1 MRTCIITL
9 AFLLFFSLNANIP
22 EKYNVKYETLKSE
35 LLANNIPELWII
47 KNINH
52 TNFTMYYNMPK
63 FFTNMAEN
71 KVKSSEKDLTWY
83 MNHFGVEKKII
94 SGENFIRKHQ
104 IPLNFAEKQYNI
116 PKEIITAIL
125 GIESNF
131 GDTIFKG
138 TFFTFPALISQYLL
152 LEGREKYSVA
162 QLVALYQF
170 EKITNLQTYNFIGS
184 FAGAC
189 GWGQFIPSS
198 LLNYFVSKNNDL
210 TNVDL
215 YDIENN
221 IFSVAHYLLKNAPP
235 EFNTMNESDLYK
247 IIYKYNRSDAYV
259 KAVLYIYNG
268 ILEKKL

>member
-1 MRTCIITL
+1 MRVYTITF
-9 AFLLFFSLNANIP
+9 AFLFFFKINANIP
-22 EKYNVKYETLKSE
+22 ENYSVKYETLKSE
-35 LLANNIPELWII
+35 LLSYNIPELWII

-52 TNFTMYYNMPK
+52 SSFKLYYNLPQ
-63 FFTNMAEN
+63 FFSNMAEN
-71 KVKSSEKDLTWY
+71 KVKTSKKDLTWY

-104 IPLNFAEKQYNI
+104 ITLNFAEKQYRI
-116 PKEIITAIL
+116 PKELITAIL

-138 TFFTFPALISQYLL
+138 TFYTFPALISQYLL
-152 LEGREKYSVA
+152 LDGREKYSIA

-170 EKITNLQTYNFIGS
+170 ERITKLQTYNFIGS

-210 TNVDL
+210 TKVDL
-215 YDIENN
+215 YDMENN
-221 IFSVAHYLLKNAPP
+221 IFSIAHYLLKNAPP
-235 EFNTMNESDLYK
+235 EFSTTNQSDLYK
-247 IIYKYNRSDAYV
+247 VIYQYNRSDAYV

-268 ILEKKL
+268 LLEKKL